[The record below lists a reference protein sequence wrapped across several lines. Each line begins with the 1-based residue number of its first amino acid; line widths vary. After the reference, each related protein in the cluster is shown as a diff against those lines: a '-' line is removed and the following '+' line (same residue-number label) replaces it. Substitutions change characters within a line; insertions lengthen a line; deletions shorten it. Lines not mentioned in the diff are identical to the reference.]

1 MTQSLDPTLEL
12 TKQLIAEQSVTPNDA
27 QCQTILAK
35 RLKGLG
41 FTIEHLDFE
50 DGNGA
55 VKNLWA
61 RRGQQKPCLVFAGHT
76 DVVPVGDLDNW
87 ANDPFIPT
95 ERDGSLYGR
104 GAADMKTSI
113 AAFITAIE
121 SFVAEKP
128 EHNGSIA
135 LLITSDEE
143 GPATC
148 GTKKVIET
156 LEARDEKIDYCI
168 VGEPS
173 SEKQLGD
180 TIKNGRRGSIG
191 GKLTVI
197 GTQGHI
203 AYPQLAD
210 NPIHYCGDVISA
222 LTEIEW
228 DSGNQYFPPT
238 SLQISNINGG
248 TGASNVI
255 PATVEVLFN
264 LRFSTETTVETIQS
278 TVEQKLNNLSI
289 RYQLDWSLS
298 GLPFITEQAELVSA
312 CSKAIKNVLNIE
324 TQLSTGGGT
333 SDGRFIAPT
342 GAQVVE
348 LGPVN
353 ESIHKVDEHVTLTT
367 PKQLSTIYKEIL
379 TSLLG

>member
-1 MTQSLDPTLEL
+1 
-12 TKQLIAEQSVTPNDA
+12 
-27 QCQTILAK
+27 
-35 RLKGLG
+35 
-41 FTIEHLDFE
+41 
-50 DGNGA
+50 
-55 VKNLWA
+55 
-61 RRGQQKPCLVFAGHT
+61 
-76 DVVPVGDLDNW
+76 
-87 ANDPFIPT
+87 
-95 ERDGSLYGR
+95 
-104 GAADMKTSI
+104 MKTSI

>member
-379 TSLLG
+379 TNLLG

>member
-203 AYPQLAD
+203 AYPQ
-210 NPIHYCGDVISA
+210 PVSYTH
-222 LTEIEW
+222 LT
-228 DSGNQYFPPT
+228 
-238 SLQISNINGG
+238 
-248 TGASNVI
+248 
-255 PATVEVLFN
+255 
-264 LRFSTETTVETIQS
+264 
-278 TVEQKLNNLSI
+278 
-289 RYQLDWSLS
+289 
-298 GLPFITEQAELVSA
+298 LP
-312 CSKAIKNVLNIE
+312 
-324 TQLSTGGGT
+324 
-333 SDGRFIAPT
+333 
-342 GAQVVE
+342 
-348 LGPVN
+348 
-353 ESIHKVDEHVTLTT
+353 
-367 PKQLSTIYKEIL
+367 TIY
-379 TSLLG
+379 SV